1 MHDWGTYAHNAT
13 ALFVIANP
21 IGVTPLFISL
31 TNRQTEEQRRHTAR
45 LTATT
50 VVIVSA
56 AMFLG
61 EAILHLFGIRMA
73 SFRAAGGILILLM
86 AIAMLQA
93 RPSPTHHTVEESK
106 EAAIRDEVA
115 VVPLGIPLV
124 AGPGAISTVIIYADQ
139 AVTWFDMAV
148 LFLTIL
154 GVAGSLWIALRLS
167 DESGCPDLLSMRS
180 IPAAGRWNWSSGL
193 GPTASGLRTRN
204 NRSQI
209 SKSLFFRVVR
219 NAQSSEVYPFHMA
232 HSRLAT
238 VARFGYNLHRSVRRP
253 QADTGL
259 LQFVPGVACRH
270 PIPPYHLFS
279 SQGWPPI
286 ESKTGPILLNVGVDR
301 SKGVTSP
308 CPFVIQDELENHGAT
323 LWVPW
328 ALRHGPVGSFI
339 NLQVS
344 PVRSETDPFAVPLV
358 N

>member
-50 VVIVSA
+50 VVIVLLA

-61 EAILHLFGIRMA
+61 EVILHSFGIRMA

-139 AVTWFDMAV
+139 AVTWFDMTV

-167 DESGCPDLLSMRS
+167 DRIRVILGTTGINIVTRLLGL
-180 IPAAGRWNWSSGL
+180 ILAA
-193 GPTASGLRTRN
+193 
-204 NRSQI
+204 
-209 SKSLFFRVVR
+209 
-219 NAQSSEVYPFHMA
+219 
-232 HSRLAT
+232 
-238 VARFGYNLHRSVRRP
+238 
-253 QADTGL
+253 
-259 LQFVPGVACRH
+259 
-270 PIPPYHLFS
+270 
-279 SQGWPPI
+279 
-286 ESKTGPILLNVGVDR
+286 VGVE
-301 SKGVTSP
+301 
-308 CPFVIQDELENHGAT
+308 F
-323 LWVPW
+323 
-328 ALRHGPVGSFI
+328 
-339 NLQVS
+339 
-344 PVRSETDPFAVPLV
+344 FAEGLAQLLPGLA
-358 N
+358 NQK

>member
-50 VVIVSA
+50 VVIVLLA

-61 EAILHLFGIRMA
+61 EVILHSFGIRMA

-115 VVPLGIPLV
+115 VVPLGSPLV
-124 AGPGAISTVIIYADQ
+124 SGPGAISTVIIYADQ
-139 AVTWFDMAV
+139 AVTWFDMTV

-167 DESGCPDLLSMRS
+167 DRIRVILGTTGINIVTRLLGL
-180 IPAAGRWNWSSGL
+180 ILAA
-193 GPTASGLRTRN
+193 
-204 NRSQI
+204 
-209 SKSLFFRVVR
+209 
-219 NAQSSEVYPFHMA
+219 
-232 HSRLAT
+232 
-238 VARFGYNLHRSVRRP
+238 
-253 QADTGL
+253 
-259 LQFVPGVACRH
+259 
-270 PIPPYHLFS
+270 
-279 SQGWPPI
+279 
-286 ESKTGPILLNVGVDR
+286 VGVE
-301 SKGVTSP
+301 
-308 CPFVIQDELENHGAT
+308 F
-323 LWVPW
+323 
-328 ALRHGPVGSFI
+328 
-339 NLQVS
+339 
-344 PVRSETDPFAVPLV
+344 FAEGLAQLLPGLA
-358 N
+358 NQK